1 MAERTEARMWRLPI
15 FVRDEVVFFVI
26 EVTVC
31 GSVVPGTAFQCPPI
45 RCPWC
50 LSDSSTYERARAR
63 AHTRTYRCCTGT
75 HINEPSCSG

>member
-1 MAERTEARMWRLPI
+1 MAERTEARMCRRLPI

-50 LSDSSTYERARAR
+50 LSDSSTYERARAH
-63 AHTRTYRCCTGT
+63 AHIPVLYGYT
-75 HINEPSCSG
+75 H